1 MIWIAISIAISLTLS
16 FLLPFPLS
24 LVAIIGVFIA
34 MNYYMRR
41 RQMRRMGMTGSN
53 TGGGGFGSL
62 FGGSG
67 GGGINYVCIAC
78 GQRFKGGSCPRCGSK
93 MKRADFWLLLDK
105 VSFWSKK
112 LIQAGTM
119 SFIGQDLLLWT
130 SCWWGS
136 CFSFVRERARAY
148 LFCRSRRE
156 NKPINLLA
164 FYT

>member
-1 MIWIAISIAISLTLS
+1 MNPDTKNFLQNQMIWIAISVAISLTLS
-16 FLLPFPLS
+16 FILPFPLS
-24 LVAIIGVFIA
+24 IVAIIGVFIA
-34 MNYYMRR
+34 MNYYIRR

-112 LIQAGTM
+112 SIQAGTM
-119 SFIGQDLLLWT
+119 SFIGQDPLVCTCCLIIVWYNWL
-130 SCWWGS
+130 
-136 CFSFVRERARAY
+136 
-148 LFCRSRRE
+148 
-156 NKPINLLA
+156 
-164 FYT
+164 

>member
-1 MIWIAISIAISLTLS
+1 MNIDTKNFLQNQMIWIGISIAISLTLS

-34 MNYYMRR
+34 MSYYIRR

-93 MKRADFWLLLDK
+93 MKRADFWLLLLDK
-105 VSFWSKK
+105 VSFLSKK
-112 LIQAGTM
+112 LLQAGPM
-119 SFIGQDLLLWT
+119 SFRGQDLVLLYTCCLIIVWHNW
-130 SCWWGS
+130 SCD
-136 CFSFVRERARAY
+136 VYA
-148 LFCRSRRE
+148 
-156 NKPINLLA
+156 LLV
-164 FYT
+164 FLP

>member
-1 MIWIAISIAISLTLS
+1 MNPDTKNFLQNQMIWIGISIAISLTLS

-41 RQMRRMGMTGSN
+41 RQMRRMGMTGSS

-67 GGGINYVCIAC
+67 GGGINYVCISC

-93 MKRADFWLLLDK
+93 MKKADF
-105 VSFWSKK
+105 
-112 LIQAGTM
+112 
-119 SFIGQDLLLWT
+119 
-130 SCWWGS
+130 
-136 CFSFVRERARAY
+136 
-148 LFCRSRRE
+148 
-156 NKPINLLA
+156 
-164 FYT
+164 